1 MKNQTKKA
9 ENQIGYYN
17 EVAHRALLS
26 AINREALRIS
36 KCLDIWEKLE
46 AGDLESQDL
55 PHLIKNDSGY
65 FSKLYESRIWA
76 MIDALKIPT
85 ATKEKLFQD
94 SKSPLLSDLVSLLE
108 NCRLNLRTGLI
119 PMIGGFRNFEFLP
132 EYFEFVEG
140 KVIPARDVD
149 EKTRPFFE
157 VLADT
162 PEKVEALELFREL
175 AEKMTMFSELLEKSG
190 LYAASENPII
200 ERSNLFTFENGKFK
214 ARVEA
219 LL

>member
-1 MKNQTKKA
+1 MDLISREGNRINKA
-9 ENQIGYYN
+9 LEIWDRL
-17 EVAHRALLS
+17 EVGNLD
-26 AINREALRIS
+26 S
-36 KCLDIWEKLE
+36 K
-46 AGDLESQDL
+46 DL
-55 PHLIKNDSGY
+55 PYLIGNDSDY
-65 FSKLYESRIWA
+65 FSKLYESRIWG

-85 ATKEKLFQD
+85 PTKQKLFQD
-94 SKSPLLSDLVSLLE
+94 SKSPVLKDLLSFLE
-108 NCRLNLRTGLI
+108 NWRLNSFRKGLI
-119 PMIGGFRNFEFLP
+119 PMSGGFRNFEILP

-140 KVIPARDVD
+140 KVIPARDVE